1 MSNPIISIE
10 SIRRLR
16 LQNTRFLRATS
27 ISVVVSP
34 SKAPIAGSSSV
45 PEATMSDHCTVERR
59 RSPALRYI
67 RAMASPPPSWN
78 RTQEPFA
85 ELISAEAIA
94 ARVAEMGKQI
104 TEDYR
109 QHVDKADVVVIGV
122 LKGSVIF
129 MADLVRHIALPVK
142 LDFMGI
148 SSYGDETV
156 SSGVVQIT
164 QDVSKPL
171 EGKHVI
177 VVEDIVDTGHT
188 VHYLLENL
196 ATRRPASIKLASLLH
211 KPERQERAVTIDY
224 LGFTIPNK
232 FVVGYGLDIA
242 QQYRNLPFIGH
253 VV

>member
-1 MSNPIISIE
+1 
-10 SIRRLR
+10 
-16 LQNTRFLRATS
+16 
-27 ISVVVSP
+27 
-34 SKAPIAGSSSV
+34 
-45 PEATMSDHCTVERR
+45 
-59 RSPALRYI
+59 
-67 RAMASPPPSWN
+67 MASSPPAWN
-78 RTQEPFA
+78 REIEPFA
-85 ELISAEAIA
+85 ELISADAIA
-94 ARVAEMGKQI
+94 TRVAELGTQI
-104 TEDYR
+104 TADYR
-109 QHVDKADVVVIGV
+109 DKTDVVVIGV

-129 MADLVRHIALPVK
+129 MADLVRHIGLPIRI
-142 LDFMGI
+142 DFIGI
-148 SSYGDETV
+148 SSYGDATV

-164 QDVSKPL
+164 QDVSRPI

-211 KPERQERAVTIDY
+211 KPERQERAVQIDY

-242 QQYRNLPFIGH
+242 QQYRNLPFIGY

>member
-1 MSNPIISIE
+1 
-10 SIRRLR
+10 
-16 LQNTRFLRATS
+16 
-27 ISVVVSP
+27 
-34 SKAPIAGSSSV
+34 
-45 PEATMSDHCTVERR
+45 
-59 RSPALRYI
+59 
-67 RAMASPPPSWN
+67 MASPPPSWN

-94 ARVAEMGKQI
+94 ARVAELGRQI
-104 TEDYR
+104 TADY
-109 QHVDKADVVVIGV
+109 QGKSDVVVVGV

-196 ATRRPASIKLASLLH
+196 ATRRPASIKLAALLH
-211 KPERQERAVTIDY
+211 KPERQERQVQIDY

-232 FVVGYGLDIA
+232 FVVGYGLDVA
-242 QQYRNLPFIGH
+242 QLYRNLPYIGY
-253 VV
+253 VVGA

>member
-1 MSNPIISIE
+1 M
-10 SIRRLR
+10 
-16 LQNTRFLRATS
+16 
-27 ISVVVSP
+27 V
-34 SKAPIAGSSSV
+34 AP
-45 PEATMSDHCTVERR
+45 
-59 RSPALRYI
+59 PA
-67 RAMASPPPSWN
+67 WN
-78 RTQEPFA
+78 RPSEPFA

-94 ARVAEMGKQI
+94 TRVAELGAQI
-104 TEDYR
+104 TAEYAPLA
-109 QHVDKADVVVIGV
+109 KTSDVVVIGV

-129 MADLVRHIALPVK
+129 LSDLVRHIAAPVYVE
-142 LDFMGI
+142 FIGI
-148 SSYGDETV
+148 SSYGDATV

-164 QDVSKPL
+164 QDLSRPI

-211 KPERQERAVTIDY
+211 KPDRAERKIHIDF

-242 QQYRNLPFIGH
+242 QQFRNLPFIGY
-253 VV
+253 VQGA